1 MKVGNNIKIIY
12 FFIFCF
18 LFNSLNANEK
28 ISTAPLINLD
38 QIKPSFEEI
47 EENND
52 NNISDKKIKNKTRK
66 KISHQPRMLY

>member
-18 LFNSLNANEK
+18 FNSLNANEK
-28 ISTAPLINLD
+28 ISTTPLINLD

-47 EENND
+47 DEKND
-52 NNISDKKIKNKTRK
+52 NKISDKKN
-66 KISHQPRMLY
+66 